1 MNAPWVGLNGS
12 FLLTFLHSCLKARS
26 SFDRL
31 SRLASRVNLL
41 SVSSGLL
48 FLKVLVCFSSSSDE
62 YVWMFAITGLSSTNS
77 YLPVWIFDVLGL
89 LRPLFDAFFRKS
101 CFEYSFNWVMLGS
114 IFLKF
119 LLAISRVEWG
129 RWVTF
134 TLVFYL

>member
-1 MNAPWVGLNGS
+1 M
-12 FLLTFLHSCLKARS
+12 
-26 SFDRL
+26 
-31 SRLASRVNLL
+31 NLL
-41 SVSSGLL
+41 SVSSGLS

-62 YVWMFAITGLSSTNS
+62 YVWMFAITALSSTDS

-89 LRPLFDAFFRKS
+89 LRALFDAFFRKS

>member
-26 SFDRL
+26 SLNRL

-41 SVSSGLL
+41 SVSSGLS

-62 YVWMFAITGLSSTNS
+62 YVWMFAITGLSSTKS

-89 LRPLFDAFFRKS
+89 LRPLFDAFFGKS

-134 TLVFYL
+134 TLAFCL